1 MTSGQRVVISK
12 GNLDIAV
19 RTRMGQ
25 GFTVGILSHSLS
37 TRLIVQPNLKTTRRS
52 LDGQFPEC
60 DVKVA
65 PKPLSF
71 RATYGWTGFIEGSIG
86 HEFVG

>member
-1 MTSGQRVVISK
+1 MEKGWKDGRKAVTSGQWVVISK

-37 TRLIVQPNLKTTRRS
+37 TRLIFRCL
-52 LDGQFPEC
+52 
-60 DVKVA
+60 
-65 PKPLSF
+65 LS
-71 RATYGWTGFIEGSIG
+71 
-86 HEFVG
+86 